1 VTAPGL
7 PVRVPYFSVVI
18 EDQDITPWVSSVQVV
33 EDDRLSD
40 SVTIAVND
48 PRMIYADALME
59 GCHAEIDLGYAEPG
73 QHALMLRALITKVEV
88 TYPEN
93 GSPQVKIK
101 GEDKSIEMGLAEHR
115 VKWHGTTVNQIVK
128 KIGDKYKFADVVASL
143 KPDPKVTLEN
153 QDAKTDLAFLQELA
167 KRYTAK
173 CFVELNEDDEEILYF
188 IPDRR
193 ILRLNRADKVVLRY
207 RQGPVSNLMS
217 FSPQF
222 EASDIDRVKEVH
234 TIDRGGRAV
243 KTPPQPPVE
252 VFVWPLADD
261 LDGRANAADLV
272 RIDALYKAGVAARE
286 KLQKELAKPKPHTGK
301 AAVSQQQVDDEAG
314 ALESRRLGMSCGGTT
329 IGSIWM
335 RAKCNVTISGV
346 HERFAGDWYVNRVTH
361 TVDSNGYKT
370 DFKAVR

>member
-1 VTAPGL
+1 
-7 PVRVPYFSVVI
+7 
-18 EDQDITPWVSSVQVV
+18 
-33 EDDRLSD
+33 
-40 SVTIAVND
+40 
-48 PRMIYADALME
+48 ME

-101 GEDKSIEMGLAEHR
+101 GEDKSIEMGLAERR
-115 VKWHGTTVNQIVK
+115 VKWERTTVNQIVRT
-128 KIGDKYKFADVVASL
+128 IGERYKFAKVEAAL
-143 KPDPKVTLEN
+143 KPDPKVVLEN
-153 QDAKTDLAFLQELA
+153 QDAKTDLAFLQDLA
-167 KRYTAK
+167 KTYTAK
-173 CFVELNEDDEEILYF
+173 CFVELNEKNQEVLYF

-193 ILRLNRADKVVLRY
+193 ILRVNRADQLVLRY

-222 EASDIDRVKEVH
+222 EASDIDRVKAVH
-234 TIDRGGRAV
+234 TIDRGGQAV

-252 VFVWPLADD
+252 VFVWPLATD
-261 LDGRANAADLV
+261 LESRASKADFE
-272 RIDALYKAGVAARE
+272 RIDALYKAGLRARE
-286 KLQKELAKPKPHTGK
+286 KLQQELAAPKPVTGK

-314 ALESRRLGMSCGGTT
+314 ALESRRLGMSCGGAT

-346 HERFAGDWYVNRVTH
+346 HGRFAGDWYVTRVTH